1 MSVETEKQTDAV
13 DAAGIANAEPAS
25 EADLIPVYIMGKRYM
40 VPPTLTIMK
49 AMEWAGYK
57 LIRGVGCR
65 GGFCGACATAYR
77 VLGDPK
83 LHFGLACQTVVEPN
97 MYLAQIPFFPAQRA
111 TYDISQLEP
120 SAATLFSTYPEVLRC
135 LGCGACTK
143 ACPQEIDVRGYMAA
157 GMRGDLAAMA
167 DLSFDCIM
175 CGLCAARCPAEEA
188 QYNIAI
194 LARRLYG
201 RYLSP
206 RSEHLQERLREIEGG
221 VFGAQ
226 LAELKG
232 LSREELV
239 ARYQAREIE
248 PAEGTIVEED

>member
-1 MSVETEKQTDAV
+1 MEEQQK
-13 DAAGIANAEPAS
+13 
-25 EADLIPVYIMGKRYM
+25 DLIPVYIMGKRYM

-49 AMEWAGYK
+49 AMEYAGYT

-65 GGFCGACATAYR
+65 GGFCGACATTWR
-77 VLGDPK
+77 IKGDPK
-83 LHFGLACQTVVEPN
+83 LYFGLACQTVVQRD
-97 MYLAQIPFFPAQRA
+97 MYLAQIPFFPAQRSG
-111 TYDISQLEP
+111 YDIADMDP
-120 SAATLFSTYPEVLRC
+120 TPATLFSTYPELLRC

-143 ACPQEIDVRGYMAA
+143 ACPQDLDVRAYMAA
-157 GMRGDLAAMA
+157 GMKGDIAEMA

-206 RSEHLQERLREIEGG
+206 RSDHLEDRLEEIEA
-221 VFGAQ
+221 GAFDD
-226 LAELKG
+226 ELEALKE
-232 LSREELV
+232 LDREELIERYE
-239 ARYQAREIE
+239 ARDIE
-248 PAEGTIVEED
+248 PEESG

>member
-1 MSVETEKQTDAV
+1 MTTEGQPEVTDA
-13 DAAGIANAEPAS
+13 E
-25 EADLIPVYIMGKRYM
+25 LIPVYIMGKRYM

-49 AMEWAGYK
+49 AMEYAGYQ

-83 LHFGLACQTVVEPN
+83 LYFGLACQTVVEPD
-97 MYLAQIPFFPAQRA
+97 MYLAQLPFFPARRA
-111 TYDISQLEP
+111 PYDLDELEP
-120 SAATLFSTYPEVLRC
+120 TPNTLFSLYPEVLRC

-143 ACPQEIDVRGYMAA
+143 ACPQELDVRSYMAA
-157 GMRGDLAAMA
+157 GMRGDIARMA

-175 CGLCAARCPAEEA
+175 CGLCAARCPAEEG

-201 RYLSP
+201 RYMAP
-206 RSEHLQERLREIEGG
+206 RSQHLDDRLEE
-221 VFGAQ
+221 VDAGAFDAE
-226 LAELKG
+226 LTELKG
-232 LSREELV
+232 LDGEELK
-239 ARYQAREIE
+239 ARYEARDIE
-248 PAEGTIVEED
+248 PK

>member
-1 MSVETEKQTDAV
+1 MMTTEQQTLEVTKADTRS
-13 DAAGIANAEPAS
+13 S
-25 EADLIPVYIMGKRYM
+25 ERHEEVDLIRVYIMGKRYM

-49 AMEWAGYK
+49 AMEYAGYT

-77 VLGDPK
+77 ILGDPK
-83 LHFGLACQTVVEPN
+83 LYFGLACQTVVQPD
-97 MYLAQIPFFPAQRA
+97 MYLAQIPFFPAQRS
-111 TYDISQLEP
+111 TYDITEMEP
-120 SAATLFSTYPEVLRC
+120 IAATLFTTYPELLRC

-143 ACPQEIDVRGYMAA
+143 ACPQDIDVRLYMAA
-157 GMRGDLAAMA
+157 GMRGDIETMA

-201 RYLSP
+201 RYLAP
-206 RSEHLQERLREIEGG
+206 RSEHLEERLAEIES
-221 VFGAQ
+221 GAFDEV
-226 LAELKG
+226 LMELKG
-232 LSREELV
+232 LDEDELK
-239 ARYQAREIE
+239 ARYKARDIE
-248 PAEGTIVEED
+248 PK

>member
-1 MSVETEKQTDAV
+1 MTDQ
-13 DAAGIANAEPAS
+13 AS
-25 EADLIPVYIMGKRYM
+25 DLIPIYIMGKRYM

-77 VLGDPK
+77 IADDPK
-83 LHFGLACQTVVEPN
+83 LYFGLACQTVVQPE
-97 MYLAQIPFFPAQRA
+97 MYLAQIPFFPAQRVN
-111 TYDISQLEP
+111 YDITQLEP
-120 SAATLFSTYPEVLRC
+120 TAATLFTTYPEVLRC

-143 ACPQEIDVRGYMAA
+143 ACPQEIDVRLYMAA
-157 GMRGDLAAMA
+157 GMKGDIARMA

-201 RYLSP
+201 RYIAP
-206 RSEHLQERLREIEGG
+206 RSEHLEERLQEIEAGQ
-221 VFGAQ
+221 FDA
-226 LAELKG
+226 AITELKACDQEQ
-232 LSREELV
+232 LK
-239 ARYQAREIE
+239 ARYQARDIE
-248 PAEGTIVEED
+248 PK